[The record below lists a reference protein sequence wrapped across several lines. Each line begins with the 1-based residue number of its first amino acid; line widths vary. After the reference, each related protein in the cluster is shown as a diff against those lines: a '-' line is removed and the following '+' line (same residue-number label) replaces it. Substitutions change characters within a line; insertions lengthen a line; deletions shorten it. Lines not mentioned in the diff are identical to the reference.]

1 VTEKVTS
8 RRGGVEK
15 TSEGKEMGEEVLVLG
30 KAEGRRA
37 GWQGRSK
44 DKHGPGFEPYTAQ
57 AL

>member
-1 VTEKVTS
+1 
-8 RRGGVEK
+8 VEK

-30 KAEGRRA
+30 KAEDRRA